1 MNIDIET
8 ADIYFST
15 RTEGEIWDEL
25 TPDEKQKAL
34 TTAYNFVKTLP
45 FIGQKYEE
53 GQDDIF
59 PRFFAGQKIELPKD
73 VIFGIF
79 EEALALIKKQKN
91 EIPEPPEGIKSL
103 TLGNSSVTFEG
114 ERTGEFLSKN
124 SQIFLNGWLKKGFD
138 IEQKKFKEVY

>member
-15 RTEGEIWDEL
+15 RTDGEIWEEL
-25 TPDEKQKAL
+25 TSDEKQKAI

-45 FIGQKYEE
+45 FIGQRWEE
-53 GQDDIF
+53 GQEDIF
-59 PRFFAGQKIELPKD
+59 PRFFAGQKIALPKD
-73 VIFGIF
+73 VIFGVF
-79 EEALALIKKQKN
+79 EEALALIKKQKA
-91 EIPEPPEGIKSL
+91 EIPDQPEGVKSL

-114 ERTGEFLSKN
+114 GRTGEFLSKN
-124 SQIFLNGWLKKGFD
+124 SLIFLNGWIKKGFD